1 MEVTAETISGLVTA
15 LGVGLLIGL
24 ERERRKRDGVDR
36 AAGVRTFSFITL
48 AGALAYLLGDIPL
61 LTTGL
66 AVGVLAVVSYLRTA
80 DDDPGLTSEIAILI
94 SFLLGVLAMEEP
106 ALAAGLGVVVAVL
119 LALRGRL
126 HRFSREV
133 LSTDEVHDLLLLAG
147 AALVVLPLLPDRTV
161 DPWGVLNPS
170 AVWRFVVLVMGVGA
184 AGHVA
189 LRMVGARRG
198 LPLAG
203 FFAGFAS
210 STAAV
215 AGFGQ
220 QSKDAPALLRPAVA
234 AALLA
239 NLASLLLFVAV
250 VGAGAP
256 ELLAE
261 AWPTLLGACVVLL
274 GAALVGLFRLA
285 GTDRHGSQGAV
296 PEHAFK
302 VSHALA
308 LGAVITVVLLLSGW
322 LQQLVGDAGALAAA
336 ALAAMVELHGA
347 AATVTQLAATGSLSV
362 SSASW
367 GLVALLAASSVV
379 KSVLAFTA
387 GGRRYGLGVTAGL
400 TAMVLAAAAL
410 TVV

>member
-1 MEVTAETISGLVTA
+1 VEVTAETVSGLVTA
-15 LGVGLLIGL
+15 LGIGLLIGL
-24 ERERRKRDGVDR
+24 ERERRKGEGAVR
-36 AAGVRTFSFITL
+36 AAGVRTFSFVTL
-48 AGALAYLLGDIPL
+48 AGALAYLLGEIPL

-80 DDDPGLTSEIAILI
+80 ADDAGLTSEVAMLV

-106 ALAAGLGVVVAVL
+106 ALAAGVGVVVAVL
-119 LALRGRL
+119 LAFRGTL

-133 LSTDEVHDLLLLAG
+133 LSVEEVHDLLLLAG
-147 AALVVLPLLPDRTV
+147 AALVVLPLLPDETV
-161 DPWGVLNPS
+161 DPWGVLNPAS
-170 AVWRFVVLVMGVGA
+170 VWKFVVLVMGVGA

-189 LRMVGARRG
+189 LRLVGARRG

-220 QSKDAPALLRPAVA
+220 QAKELPTIRRPAIS

-261 AWPTLLGACVVLL
+261 AWLTLAAACLVLFGASMLWLVLRRPQDGKVDP
-274 GAALVGLFRLA
+274 GAIPSHAFRL
-285 GTDRHGSQGAV
+285 
-296 PEHAFK
+296 
-302 VSHALA
+302 SHALA

-322 LQQLVGDAGALAAA
+322 LQELVGDSGALVTA

-362 SSASW
+362 ESASW
-367 GLVALLAASSVV
+367 GLVGLLAASSVV
-379 KSVLAFTA
+379 KSVLAFSA
-387 GGRRYGLGVTAGL
+387 GGRAYGAGVSAGL
-400 TAMVLAAAAL
+400 ASMVVAAAL
-410 TVV
+410 ATLV